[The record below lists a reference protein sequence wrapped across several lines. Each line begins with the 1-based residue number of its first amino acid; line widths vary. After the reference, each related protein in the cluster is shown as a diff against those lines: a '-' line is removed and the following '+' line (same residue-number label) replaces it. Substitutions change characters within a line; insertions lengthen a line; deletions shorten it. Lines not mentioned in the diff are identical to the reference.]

1 MSAYWQ
7 RLDRK
12 LTARA
17 KRIYKTCFNK
27 KFPKGWNFIW
37 FFLGATDVHC
47 KQLLHV
53 GGLGTR
59 QDMNTLCHELL
70 HVRIPKMR
78 HGKAFEKMVRKMV
91 RVAEKVK

>member
-1 MSAYWQ
+1 MTYWQ

-17 KRIYKTCFNK
+17 KRIYKACFSK
-27 KFPKGWNFIW
+27 QFPKGWSFIW
-37 FFLGATDVHC
+37 YFLGATDHSC

-53 GGLGTR
+53 GGLRER
-59 QDMNTLCHELL
+59 QDMNVLCHELL
-70 HVRIPKMR
+70 HVRLPKMR
-78 HGKAFEKMVRKMV
+78 HGKQFEKMVRKMV